1 MMAAMNIRAISEVV
15 SDLSEGP
22 IWSAETNSVTWTDI
36 TQNTFYTA
44 DIDTGKTLSFGVPC
58 MVGAIAHSKDGSY
71 IAATQKGF
79 ARISVEGKYFPLH
92 SFLPD
97 DMRMNDGKVDPSGR
111 FWAGSVALS
120 FEKGRGSL
128 YVLEKDNSYHNILDD
143 VTLSNGMGWNP
154 DAQYFYYIDS
164 IPGVL
169 KRFDYDSDKGHIS
182 SPIDLITFNTSCGIP
197 DGMSVTSDGKIVIAL
212 WDGGRIEIY
221 EPSGAKVSEIKLG
234 VSRPTSCTFAG
245 PNRDVLIVSTASQGI
260 DRADEPLAGKI
271 LAVTGTGLSGLPTQK
286 YG

>member
-1 MMAAMNIRAISEVV
+1 MNIRAISEVT
-15 SDLSEGP
+15 SDLGEGP
-22 IWSAETNSVTWTDI
+22 IWSADTNSVTWTDI
-36 TQNTFYTA
+36 TQNTFHTA
-44 DIDTGKTLSFGVPC
+44 DIDTGRTMSFGVPS
-58 MVGAIAHSKDGSY
+58 MVGAIAHSKEGGY

-79 ARISVEGKYFPLH
+79 ARIGVDGKYSPLH

-111 FWAGSVALS
+111 FWAGSMALS

-128 YVLEKDNSYHNILDD
+128 YVLEKDNSYRSILDD
-143 VTLSNGMGWNP
+143 ITLSNGMGWSP

-164 IPGVL
+164 VPGVL
-169 KRFDYDSDKGHIS
+169 KRFDYDLHTGQIS
-182 SPIDLITFNTSCGIP
+182 NPKDLITFDSSSGIP
-197 DGMSVTSDGKIVIAL
+197 DGMSMSSDGKIVIAL
-212 WDGGRIEIY
+212 WDGRRIEIY
-221 EPSGAKVSEIKLG
+221 EPSGEKVSEITLG

-245 PNRDVLIVSTASQGI
+245 PNRDILIVSTASQGI

-271 LAVTGTGLSGLPTQK
+271 LAVTGTGLSGLPTQQ

>member
-1 MMAAMNIRAISEVV
+1 MDIRAISEVV
-15 SDLSEGP
+15 SDLGEGP
-22 IWSAETNSVTWTDI
+22 IWSANTNSVTWTDI
-36 TQNTFYTA
+36 TQNTFHTA
-44 DIDTGKTLSFGVPC
+44 DIDTGKTMSFGVPS
-58 MVGAIAHSKDGSY
+58 MVGAIAHSKEGGY

-79 ARISVEGKYFPLH
+79 ARIGVDGKYSPLH

-111 FWAGSVALS
+111 FWAGSMALS

-128 YVLEKDNSYHNILDD
+128 YVLEKDNSYRSILDD
-143 VTLSNGMGWNP
+143 ITLSNGMGWSP

-164 IPGVL
+164 VPGVL
-169 KRFDYDSDKGHIS
+169 KRFDYDLYTGHIS
-182 SPIDLITFNTSCGIP
+182 NPKDLITFDSSSGIP
-197 DGMSVTSDGKIVIAL
+197 DGMSMSSDGKIVIAL

-221 EPSGAKVSEIKLG
+221 EPSGEKVSEITLG

-245 PNRDVLIVSTASQGI
+245 PNRDILIVSTASQGI
-260 DRADEPLAGKI
+260 DQADEPLAGKI
-271 LAVTGTGLSGLPTQK
+271 LAVTGTGLSGLPTQQ

>member
-1 MMAAMNIRAISEVV
+1 MNIRAISEVI
-15 SDLSEGP
+15 SDLGEGP
-22 IWSAETNSVTWTDI
+22 IWSANTNSVTWTDI
-36 TQNTFYTA
+36 TQNTFHTA
-44 DIDTGKTLSFGVPC
+44 DIDTGRTMSFGVPS
-58 MVGAIAHSKDGSY
+58 MVGAIAHSKEGGY

-79 ARISVEGKYFPLH
+79 ARIGVDGKYSPLH

-111 FWAGSVALS
+111 FWAGSMALS

-128 YVLEKDNSYHNILDD
+128 YVLEKDNSYRSILDD
-143 VTLSNGMGWNP
+143 ITLSNGMGWSP

-164 IPGVL
+164 VPGVL
-169 KRFDYDSDKGHIS
+169 KRFDYDLYTGHIS
-182 SPIDLITFNTSCGIP
+182 NPKDLITFDSSSGIP
-197 DGMSVTSDGKIVIAL
+197 DGMSMSSDGKIVIAL

-221 EPSGAKVSEIKLG
+221 EPSGEKVSEITLG

-245 PNRDVLIVSTASQGI
+245 PNRDILIVSTASQGI

-271 LAVTGTGLSGLPTQK
+271 LAVTGTGLIGLPTQQ

>member
-1 MMAAMNIRAISEVV
+1 MNIRAISEVT
-15 SDLSEGP
+15 SDLGEGP
-22 IWSAETNSVTWTDI
+22 IWSADTNSVTWTDI
-36 TQNTFYTA
+36 TQNTFHTA
-44 DIDTGKTLSFGVPC
+44 DIDTGKTMSFGVPS
-58 MVGAIAHSKDGSY
+58 MVGAIAHSKDGGY

-79 ARISVEGKYFPLH
+79 ARIGVDGKYSPLH

-111 FWAGSVALS
+111 FWAGSMALS

-128 YVLEKDNSYHNILDD
+128 YVLEKNNSYRSILDD
-143 VTLSNGMGWNP
+143 ITLSNGMGWSP

-164 IPGVL
+164 VPGVL
-169 KRFDYDSDKGHIS
+169 KRFDYDLHTGQIS
-182 SPIDLITFNTSCGIP
+182 NPKDLITFDSSSGIP
-197 DGMSVTSDGKIVIAL
+197 DGMSMSSDGKIVIAL
-212 WDGGRIEIY
+212 WDGRRIEIY
-221 EPSGAKVSEIKLG
+221 EPSGEKVSEITLG

-245 PNRDVLIVSTASQGI
+245 PNRDILIVSTASQGI

-271 LAVTGTGLSGLPTQK
+271 LAVTGTGLSGLPTQQ

>member
-1 MMAAMNIRAISEVV
+1 MNIRAISEVT
-15 SDLSEGP
+15 SDLGEGP
-22 IWSAETNSVTWTDI
+22 IWSADTNSVTWTDI
-36 TQNTFYTA
+36 TQNTFHTA
-44 DIDTGKTLSFGVPC
+44 DIDTGKTLSFGVPS
-58 MVGAIAHSKDGSY
+58 MVGAIAHSKDGGY

-79 ARISVEGKYFPLH
+79 ARIGVDGKYSPLH

-111 FWAGSVALS
+111 FWAGSMALS

-128 YVLEKDNSYHNILDD
+128 YVLEKDNSYRSILDD
-143 VTLSNGMGWNP
+143 ITLSNGMGWSP

-164 IPGVL
+164 VPGVL
-169 KRFDYDSDKGHIS
+169 KRFDYDLHTGQIS
-182 SPIDLITFNTSCGIP
+182 NPKDLITFDSSSGIP
-197 DGMSVTSDGKIVIAL
+197 DGMSMSSDGKIVIAL
-212 WDGGRIEIY
+212 WDGRRIEIY
-221 EPSGAKVSEIKLG
+221 EPSGEKVSEITLG

-245 PNRDVLIVSTASQGI
+245 PNRDILIVSTASQGI

-271 LAVTGTGLSGLPTQK
+271 LAVTGTGLSGLPTQQ

>member
-1 MMAAMNIRAISEVV
+1 MNIRAISEVI
-15 SDLSEGP
+15 SDLGEGP
-22 IWSAETNSVTWTDI
+22 IWSANTNSVTWTDI
-36 TQNTFYTA
+36 TQNTFHTA
-44 DIDTGKTLSFGVPC
+44 DIDTGKTMSFGVPS
-58 MVGAIAHSKDGSY
+58 MVGAIAHSKDGGY

-79 ARISVEGKYFPLH
+79 ARIGVDGKYSPLH

-111 FWAGSVALS
+111 FWAGSMALS

-128 YVLEKDNSYHNILDD
+128 YVLEKDNSYRSILDD
-143 VTLSNGMGWNP
+143 ITLSNGMGWSP

-164 IPGVL
+164 VPGVL
-169 KRFDYDSDKGHIS
+169 KRFDYDLYTGHIS
-182 SPIDLITFNTSCGIP
+182 NPKDLITFDSSSGIP
-197 DGMSVTSDGKIVIAL
+197 DGMSMSSDGKIVIAL

-221 EPSGAKVSEIKLG
+221 EPSGEKVSEITLG

-245 PNRDVLIVSTASQGI
+245 PNRDILIVSTASQGI
-260 DRADEPLAGKI
+260 DQADEPLAGKI
-271 LAVTGTGLSGLPTQK
+271 LAVTGTGLSGLPTQQ

>member
-1 MMAAMNIRAISEVV
+1 MNIRAISEVT
-15 SDLSEGP
+15 SDLGEGP
-22 IWSAETNSVTWTDI
+22 IWSADTNSVTWTDI
-36 TQNTFYTA
+36 TQNTFHTA
-44 DIDTGKTLSFGVPC
+44 DIDTGKTMSFGVPS
-58 MVGAIAHSKDGSY
+58 MVGAIAHSKDGGY

-79 ARISVEGKYFPLH
+79 ARIGVDGKYSPLH

-111 FWAGSVALS
+111 FWAGSMALS

-128 YVLEKDNSYHNILDD
+128 YVLEKYNSYRSILDD
-143 VTLSNGMGWNP
+143 ITLSNGMGWSP

-164 IPGVL
+164 VPGVL
-169 KRFDYDSDKGHIS
+169 KRFDYDLHTGQIS
-182 SPIDLITFNTSCGIP
+182 NPKDLITFDSSSGIP
-197 DGMSVTSDGKIVIAL
+197 DGMSMSSDGKIVIAL
-212 WDGGRIEIY
+212 WDGRRIEIY
-221 EPSGAKVSEIKLG
+221 EPSGEKVSEITLG

-245 PNRDVLIVSTASQGI
+245 PNRDILIVSTASQGI

-271 LAVTGTGLSGLPTQK
+271 LAVTGTGLSGLPTQQ

>member
-1 MMAAMNIRAISEVV
+1 MNIRAISEVI
-15 SDLSEGP
+15 SDLGEGP
-22 IWSAETNSVTWTDI
+22 IWSADTSSVTWTDI
-36 TQNTFYTA
+36 TQNTFHTA
-44 DIDTGKTLSFGVPC
+44 DIDTGRTMSFGVPS
-58 MVGAIAHSKDGSY
+58 MVGAIAHSKEGGY

-79 ARISVEGKYFPLH
+79 ARIGVDGKYSPLH

-111 FWAGSVALS
+111 FWAGSMALS

-128 YVLEKDNSYHNILDD
+128 YVLEKDNSYRSILDD
-143 VTLSNGMGWNP
+143 ITLSNGMGWSP

-164 IPGVL
+164 VPGVL
-169 KRFDYDSDKGHIS
+169 KRFDYDLHTGQIS
-182 SPIDLITFNTSCGIP
+182 NPKDLITFDSSSGIP
-197 DGMSVTSDGKIVIAL
+197 DGMSMSSDGKIVIAL

-221 EPSGAKVSEIKLG
+221 EPSGEKVSEITLG

-245 PNRDVLIVSTASQGI
+245 PNRDILIVSTASQGI

-271 LAVTGTGLSGLPTQK
+271 LAVTGTGLSGLPTQQ

>member
-1 MMAAMNIRAISEVV
+1 MNIRAISEVI
-15 SDLSEGP
+15 SDLGEGP
-22 IWSAETNSVTWTDI
+22 IWSADTNSVTWTDI
-36 TQNTFYTA
+36 TQNTFHTA
-44 DIDTGKTLSFGVPC
+44 DIDTGKTMSFGVPS
-58 MVGAIAHSKDGSY
+58 MVGAIAHSKEGGY

-79 ARISVEGKYFPLH
+79 ARIGVDGKYSPLH

-111 FWAGSVALS
+111 FWAGSMALS

-128 YVLEKDNSYHNILDD
+128 YVLEKDNSYRSILDD
-143 VTLSNGMGWNP
+143 ITLSNGMGWSP

-164 IPGVL
+164 VPGVL
-169 KRFDYDSDKGHIS
+169 KRFDYDLHTGHIS
-182 SPIDLITFNTSCGIP
+182 NPKDLITFDPSSGIP
-197 DGMSVTSDGKIVIAL
+197 DGMSMSSDGKIIVAL

-221 EPSGAKVSEIKLG
+221 EPSGEKVSEITLG

-245 PNRDVLIVSTASQGI
+245 PNRDILIVSTASQGI

-271 LAVTGTGLSGLPTQK
+271 LAVTGTGLSGLPTQQ

>member
-1 MMAAMNIRAISEVV
+1 MNIRAISEVI
-15 SDLSEGP
+15 SDLGEGP
-22 IWSAETNSVTWTDI
+22 IWSANTNSVTWTDI
-36 TQNTFYTA
+36 TQNTFHTA
-44 DIDTGKTLSFGVPC
+44 DIDTGRTMSFGVPS
-58 MVGAIAHSKDGSY
+58 MVGAIAHSKEGGY

-79 ARISVEGKYFPLH
+79 ARIGVDGKYSPLH

-111 FWAGSVALS
+111 FWAGSMALS

-128 YVLEKDNSYHNILDD
+128 YVLEKDNSYRSILDD
-143 VTLSNGMGWNP
+143 ITLSNGMGWSP

-164 IPGVL
+164 VPGVL
-169 KRFDYDSDKGHIS
+169 KRFDYDLYTGHIS
-182 SPIDLITFNTSCGIP
+182 NPKDLITFDSSSGIP
-197 DGMSVTSDGKIVIAL
+197 DGMSMSSDGKIVIAL

-221 EPSGAKVSEIKLG
+221 EPSGEKVSEITLG

-245 PNRDVLIVSTASQGI
+245 PNRDILIVSTASQGI

-271 LAVTGTGLSGLPTQK
+271 LAVTGTGLSGLPTQQ

>member
-1 MMAAMNIRAISEVV
+1 MNIRAISEVT
-15 SDLSEGP
+15 SDLGEGP
-22 IWSAETNSVTWTDI
+22 IWSADTNSVTWTDI
-36 TQNTFYTA
+36 TQNTFHTA
-44 DIDTGKTLSFGVPC
+44 DIDTGKTMSFGVPS
-58 MVGAIAHSKDGSY
+58 MVGAIAHSKDGGY

-79 ARISVEGKYFPLH
+79 ARIGVDGKYSPLH

-111 FWAGSVALS
+111 FWAGSMALS

-128 YVLEKDNSYHNILDD
+128 YVLEKDNSYRSVLDD
-143 VTLSNGMGWNP
+143 ITLSNGMGWSP

-164 IPGVL
+164 VPGVL
-169 KRFDYDSDKGHIS
+169 KRFDYDLHTGQIS
-182 SPIDLITFNTSCGIP
+182 NPKDLITFDSSSGIP
-197 DGMSVTSDGKIVIAL
+197 DGMSMSSDGKIVIAL
-212 WDGGRIEIY
+212 WDGRRIEIY
-221 EPSGAKVSEIKLG
+221 EPSGEKVSEITLG

-245 PNRDVLIVSTASQGI
+245 PNRDILIVSTASQGI

-271 LAVTGTGLSGLPTQK
+271 LAVTGTGLSGLPTQQ

>member
-1 MMAAMNIRAISEVV
+1 MNIRAISEVI
-15 SDLSEGP
+15 SDLGEGP
-22 IWSAETNSVTWTDI
+22 IWSANTNSVTWTDI
-36 TQNTFYTA
+36 TQNTFHTA
-44 DIDTGKTLSFGVPC
+44 DIDTGRTMSFGVPS
-58 MVGAIAHSKDGSY
+58 MVGAIAHSKEGGY

-79 ARISVEGKYFPLH
+79 ARIDIDGKYSPLH

-111 FWAGSVALS
+111 FWAGSMALS

-128 YVLEKDNSYHNILDD
+128 YVLEKDNSYRNILDD
-143 VTLSNGMGWNP
+143 ITLSNGMGWSP

-164 IPGVL
+164 VPGVL
-169 KRFDYDSDKGHIS
+169 KRFDYDLHTGQIS
-182 SPIDLITFNTSCGIP
+182 NPKDLITFDSSSGIP
-197 DGMSVTSDGKIVIAL
+197 DGMSMSSDGKIVIAL

-221 EPSGAKVSEIKLG
+221 EPSGEKVSEITLG

-245 PNRDVLIVSTASQGI
+245 PNRDILIVSTASQGI
-260 DRADEPLAGKI
+260 DQADEPLAGKI
-271 LAVTGTGLSGLPTQK
+271 LAVTGTGLSGLPTQQ

>member
-1 MMAAMNIRAISEVV
+1 MNIRAISEVI
-15 SDLSEGP
+15 SDLGEGP
-22 IWSAETNSVTWTDI
+22 IWSANTNSVTWTDI
-36 TQNTFYTA
+36 TQNTFHTA
-44 DIDTGKTLSFGVPC
+44 DIDTGRTMSFGVPS
-58 MVGAIAHSKDGSY
+58 MVGAIAHSKDGGY

-79 ARISVEGKYFPLH
+79 ARIGVDGKYSPLH

-111 FWAGSVALS
+111 FWAGSMALS

-128 YVLEKDNSYHNILDD
+128 YVLEKDNSYRSILDD
-143 VTLSNGMGWNP
+143 ITLSNGMGWSP

-164 IPGVL
+164 VPGVL
-169 KRFDYDSDKGHIS
+169 KRFDYDLYTGHIS
-182 SPIDLITFNTSCGIP
+182 NPKDLITFDSSSGIP
-197 DGMSVTSDGKIVIAL
+197 DGMSMSSDGKIVIAL

-221 EPSGAKVSEIKLG
+221 EPSGEKVSEITLG

-245 PNRDVLIVSTASQGI
+245 PNRDILIVSTASQGI
-260 DRADEPLAGKI
+260 DQADEPLAGKI
-271 LAVTGTGLSGLPTQK
+271 LAVTGTGLSGLPTQQ

>member
-1 MMAAMNIRAISEVV
+1 MNIRAISEVI
-15 SDLSEGP
+15 SDLGEGP
-22 IWSAETNSVTWTDI
+22 IWSADTNSVTWTDI
-36 TQNTFYTA
+36 TQNTFHTA
-44 DIDTGKTLSFGVPC
+44 DIDTGKTMSFGVPS
-58 MVGAIAHSKDGSY
+58 MVGAIAHSKDGGY

-79 ARISVEGKYFPLH
+79 ARIGVDGKYSPLH

-111 FWAGSVALS
+111 FWAGSMALS

-128 YVLEKDNSYHNILDD
+128 YVLEKDNSYRSILDD
-143 VTLSNGMGWNP
+143 ITLSNGMGWSP

-164 IPGVL
+164 VPGVL
-169 KRFDYDSDKGHIS
+169 KRFDYDLHTGQIS
-182 SPIDLITFNTSCGIP
+182 NPKDLITFDSSSGIP
-197 DGMSVTSDGKIVIAL
+197 DGMSMSSDGKIVVAL

-221 EPSGAKVSEIKLG
+221 EPSGEKVSEITLG

-245 PNRDVLIVSTASQGI
+245 PNRDILIVSTASQGI

-271 LAVTGTGLSGLPTQK
+271 LAVTGTGLSGLPTQQ

>member
-1 MMAAMNIRAISEVV
+1 MNIRAISEVT
-15 SDLSEGP
+15 SDLGEGP
-22 IWSAETNSVTWTDI
+22 IWSANTNSVTWTDI
-36 TQNTFYTA
+36 TQNTFHTA
-44 DIDTGKTLSFGVPC
+44 DIDTGKTMSFGVPS
-58 MVGAIAHSKDGSY
+58 MVGAIAHSKDGGY

-79 ARISVEGKYFPLH
+79 ARIGVDGKYSPLH

-111 FWAGSVALS
+111 FWAGSMALS

-128 YVLEKDNSYHNILDD
+128 YVLEKDNSYRSILDD
-143 VTLSNGMGWNP
+143 ITLSNGMGWSP
-154 DAQYFYYIDS
+154 DAQYFYYVDS

-169 KRFDYDSDKGHIS
+169 KRFDYDLYTGHIS
-182 SPIDLITFNTSCGIP
+182 NPKDLITFDSSSGIP
-197 DGMSVTSDGKIVIAL
+197 DGMSMSSDGKIVIAL

-221 EPSGAKVSEIKLG
+221 EPSGEKVSEITLG

-245 PNRDVLIVSTASQGI
+245 PNRDILIVSTASQGI

-271 LAVTGTGLSGLPTQK
+271 LAVTGTGLSGLPTQQ

>member
-1 MMAAMNIRAISEVV
+1 MNIRAISEVI
-15 SDLSEGP
+15 SDLGEGP
-22 IWSAETNSVTWTDI
+22 IWSANTNSVTWTDI
-36 TQNTFYTA
+36 TQNTFHTA
-44 DIDTGKTLSFGVPC
+44 DIDTGKTMSFGVPS
-58 MVGAIAHSKDGSY
+58 MVGAIAHSKDGGY

-79 ARISVEGKYFPLH
+79 ARIGVDGKYSPLH
-92 SFLPD
+92 TFLPD

-111 FWAGSVALS
+111 FWAGSMALS

-128 YVLEKDNSYHNILDD
+128 YVLEKDNSYRSILDD
-143 VTLSNGMGWNP
+143 ITLSNGMGWSP

-164 IPGVL
+164 VPGVL
-169 KRFDYDSDKGHIS
+169 KRFDYDLYTGHIS
-182 SPIDLITFNTSCGIP
+182 NPKDLITFDSSSGIP
-197 DGMSVTSDGKIVIAL
+197 DGMSMSSDGKIVVAL

-221 EPSGAKVSEIKLG
+221 EPSGEKVSEITLG

-245 PNRDVLIVSTASQGI
+245 PNRDILIVSTASQGI

-271 LAVTGTGLSGLPTQK
+271 LAVTGTGLSGLPTQQ

>member
-1 MMAAMNIRAISEVV
+1 MNIRAISEVT
-15 SDLSEGP
+15 SDLGEGP
-22 IWSAETNSVTWTDI
+22 IWSADTNSVTWTDI
-36 TQNTFYTA
+36 TQNTFHTA
-44 DIDTGKTLSFGVPC
+44 DIDTGKTMSFGVPS
-58 MVGAIAHSKDGSY
+58 MVGAIAHSKDGGY

-79 ARISVEGKYFPLH
+79 ARIDVDGKYSPLH

-111 FWAGSVALS
+111 FWAGSMALS

-128 YVLEKDNSYHNILDD
+128 YVLEKDNLYRSILDD
-143 VTLSNGMGWNP
+143 ITLSNGMGWSP

-164 IPGVL
+164 VPGVL
-169 KRFDYDSDKGHIS
+169 KRFDYDLYTGHIS
-182 SPIDLITFNTSCGIP
+182 NPKDLITFDSSSGIP
-197 DGMSVTSDGKIVIAL
+197 DGMSMCSDGKIVIAL

-221 EPSGAKVSEIKLG
+221 EQSGEKVSEITLG

-245 PNRDVLIVSTASQGI
+245 PNRDILIVSTASQGI

-271 LAVTGTGLSGLPTQK
+271 LAVTGTGLSGLPTQQ

>member
-1 MMAAMNIRAISEVV
+1 MNIRAISEVI
-15 SDLSEGP
+15 SDLGEGP
-22 IWSAETNSVTWTDI
+22 IWSANTNSVTWTDI
-36 TQNTFYTA
+36 TQNTFHTA
-44 DIDTGKTLSFGVPC
+44 DIDTGKTMSFGVPS
-58 MVGAIAHSKDGSY
+58 MVGAIAHSKEGGY

-79 ARISVEGKYFPLH
+79 ARIGVDGKYSPLH

-97 DMRMNDGKVDPSGR
+97 DMRMNDGKVDPAGR
-111 FWAGSVALS
+111 FWAGSMALS

-128 YVLEKDNSYHNILDD
+128 YVLEKDNSYRSILDD
-143 VTLSNGMGWNP
+143 ITLSNGMGWSP

-164 IPGVL
+164 VPGVL
-169 KRFDYDSDKGHIS
+169 KRFDYDLYTGHIS
-182 SPIDLITFNTSCGIP
+182 NPKDLITFDSSSGIP
-197 DGMSVTSDGKIVIAL
+197 DGMSMSSDGKIVIAL

-221 EPSGAKVSEIKLG
+221 EPSGEKVSEITLG

-245 PNRDVLIVSTASQGI
+245 PNRDILIVSTASQGI

-271 LAVTGTGLSGLPTQK
+271 LAVTGTGLSGLPTQQ

>member
-1 MMAAMNIRAISEVV
+1 MNIRAISEVI
-15 SDLSEGP
+15 SDLGEGP
-22 IWSAETNSVTWTDI
+22 IWSANTNSVTWTDI
-36 TQNTFYTA
+36 TQNTFHTA
-44 DIDTGKTLSFGVPC
+44 DIDTGRTMSFGVPS
-58 MVGAIAHSKDGSY
+58 MVGAIAHSKEGGY

-79 ARISVEGKYFPLH
+79 ARIGVDGKYSPLH

-111 FWAGSVALS
+111 FWAGSMALS

-128 YVLEKDNSYHNILDD
+128 YVLEKDNSYRSILDD
-143 VTLSNGMGWNP
+143 ITLSNGMGWSP

-164 IPGVL
+164 VPGVL
-169 KRFDYDSDKGHIS
+169 KRFDYDLYTGHIS
-182 SPIDLITFNTSCGIP
+182 NPKDLITFDSSSGIP
-197 DGMSVTSDGKIVIAL
+197 DGMSMSSDGKIVIAL

-221 EPSGAKVSEIKLG
+221 EPSGEKVSEITLG

-245 PNRDVLIVSTASQGI
+245 PNRDILIVSTASQGI
-260 DRADEPLAGKI
+260 DQADEPLAGKI
-271 LAVTGTGLSGLPTQK
+271 LAVTGTGLSGLPTQQ

>member
-1 MMAAMNIRAISEVV
+1 MNIRAISEVI
-15 SDLSEGP
+15 SDLGEGP
-22 IWSAETNSVTWTDI
+22 IWSANTNSVTWTDI
-36 TQNTFYTA
+36 TQNTFHTA
-44 DIDTGKTLSFGVPC
+44 DIDTGRTMSFGVPS
-58 MVGAIAHSKDGSY
+58 MVGAIAHSKDGGY

-79 ARISVEGKYFPLH
+79 ARIGVDGKYSPLH

-111 FWAGSVALS
+111 FWAGSMALS

-128 YVLEKDNSYHNILDD
+128 YVLEKDNSYRSILDD
-143 VTLSNGMGWNP
+143 ITLSNGMGWSP

-164 IPGVL
+164 VPGVL
-169 KRFDYDSDKGHIS
+169 KRFDYDLHTGQIS
-182 SPIDLITFNTSCGIP
+182 NPKDLITFDSSSGIP
-197 DGMSVTSDGKIVIAL
+197 DGMSMSSDGKIVIAL
-212 WDGGRIEIY
+212 WDGRRIEIY
-221 EPSGAKVSEIKLG
+221 EPSGEKVSEITLG

-245 PNRDVLIVSTASQGI
+245 PNRDILIVSTASQGI

-271 LAVTGTGLSGLPTQK
+271 LAVTGTGLSGLPTQQ

>member
-1 MMAAMNIRAISEVV
+1 MNIRAISEVI
-15 SDLSEGP
+15 SDLGEGP
-22 IWSAETNSVTWTDI
+22 IWSANTNSVTWTDI
-36 TQNTFYTA
+36 TQNTFHTA
-44 DIDTGKTLSFGVPC
+44 DIDTGRTMSFGVPS
-58 MVGAIAHSKDGSY
+58 MVGAIAHSKEGGY

-79 ARISVEGKYFPLH
+79 ARIGVDGKCSPLH

-111 FWAGSVALS
+111 FWAGSMALS

-128 YVLEKDNSYHNILDD
+128 YVLEKDNSYRSILDD
-143 VTLSNGMGWNP
+143 ITLSNGMGWSP

-164 IPGVL
+164 VPGVL
-169 KRFDYDSDKGHIS
+169 KRFDYDLYTGHIS
-182 SPIDLITFNTSCGIP
+182 NPKDLITFDSSSGIP
-197 DGMSVTSDGKIVIAL
+197 DGMSMSSDGKIVVAL

-221 EPSGAKVSEIKLG
+221 EPSGEKVSEITLG

-245 PNRDVLIVSTASQGI
+245 TNKDILIVSTASQGI

-271 LAVTGTGLSGLPTQK
+271 LAVTGTGLSGLPTQQ

>member
-1 MMAAMNIRAISEVV
+1 MNIRAISEVI
-15 SDLSEGP
+15 SDLGEGP
-22 IWSAETNSVTWTDI
+22 IWSANTNSVTWTDI
-36 TQNTFYTA
+36 TQNTFHTA
-44 DIDTGKTLSFGVPC
+44 DIDTGRTMSFGVPS
-58 MVGAIAHSKDGSY
+58 MVGAIAHSKEGGY

-79 ARISVEGKYFPLH
+79 ARIGVDGKYSPLH

-111 FWAGSVALS
+111 FWAGSMALS

-128 YVLEKDNSYHNILDD
+128 YVLEKDNSYRSILDD
-143 VTLSNGMGWNP
+143 ITLSNGMGWSP

-164 IPGVL
+164 VPGVL
-169 KRFDYDSDKGHIS
+169 KRFDYDLHTGQIS
-182 SPIDLITFNTSCGIP
+182 NPKDLITFDSSSGIP
-197 DGMSVTSDGKIVIAL
+197 DGMSMSSDGKIVIAL
-212 WDGGRIEIY
+212 WDGRRIEIY
-221 EPSGAKVSEIKLG
+221 EPSGEKVSEITLG

-245 PNRDVLIVSTASQGI
+245 PNRDILIVSTASQGI

-271 LAVTGTGLSGLPTQK
+271 LAVTGTGLSGLPTQQ

>member
-1 MMAAMNIRAISEVV
+1 MNIRAISEVI
-15 SDLSEGP
+15 SDLGEGP
-22 IWSAETNSVTWTDI
+22 IWSANTNSVTWTDI
-36 TQNTFYTA
+36 TQNTFHTA
-44 DIDTGKTLSFGVPC
+44 DIDTGKTMSFGVPS
-58 MVGAIAHSKDGSY
+58 MVGAIAHSKEGGY

-79 ARISVEGKYFPLH
+79 ARIGVDGKYSPLH

-111 FWAGSVALS
+111 FWAGSMALS

-128 YVLEKDNSYHNILDD
+128 YVLEKDNSYRSILDD
-143 VTLSNGMGWNP
+143 ITLSNGMGWSP

-164 IPGVL
+164 VPGVL
-169 KRFDYDSDKGHIS
+169 KRFDYDLYTGHIS
-182 SPIDLITFNTSCGIP
+182 NPKDLITFDSSSGIP
-197 DGMSVTSDGKIVIAL
+197 DGMSMSSDGKIVIAL

-221 EPSGAKVSEIKLG
+221 EPSGEKVSEITLG

-245 PNRDVLIVSTASQGI
+245 PNRDILIVSTASQGI
-260 DRADEPLAGKI
+260 DQADEPLAGKI
-271 LAVTGTGLSGLPTQK
+271 LAVTGTGLSGLPTQQ

>member
-1 MMAAMNIRAISEVV
+1 MNIRAISEVI
-15 SDLSEGP
+15 SDLGEGP
-22 IWSAETNSVTWTDI
+22 IWSANTNSVTWTDI
-36 TQNTFYTA
+36 TQNTFHTA
-44 DIDTGKTLSFGVPC
+44 DIDTGRTMSFGVPS
-58 MVGAIAHSKDGSY
+58 MVGAIAHSKDGGY

-79 ARISVEGKYFPLH
+79 ARIGVDGKYSPLH

-111 FWAGSVALS
+111 FWAGSMALS

-128 YVLEKDNSYHNILDD
+128 YVLEKDNSYRSILDD
-143 VTLSNGMGWNP
+143 ITLSNGMGWSP

-164 IPGVL
+164 VPGVL
-169 KRFDYDSDKGHIS
+169 KRFDYDLYTGHIS
-182 SPIDLITFNTSCGIP
+182 NPKDLITFDSSSGIP
-197 DGMSVTSDGKIVIAL
+197 DGMSMSSDGKIVIAL

-221 EPSGAKVSEIKLG
+221 EPSGEKVSEITLG

-245 PNRDVLIVSTASQGI
+245 TNRDILIVSTASQGI

-271 LAVTGTGLSGLPTQK
+271 LAVTGTGLSGLPTQQ